1 MSSGEGAS
9 SSPPPQPR
17 RGSGQPALLLLGRAA
32 DQRRRY
38 RNWLRLEATPASG
51 GREPGAGRSSG
62 VRREPFIQ
70 EYPGLFL
77 LLLRLQPAPGTA
89 QPGPGGGKAT
99 RRPQPAS
106 PGPADPGAAGTRGE
120 PTPRNGVAGV
130 DLGSPLLPPAFAA
143 RLVPE
148 HRHKKNPTNPGPNF
162 F

>member
-1 MSSGEGAS
+1 M
-9 SSPPPQPR
+9 
-17 RGSGQPALLLLGRAA
+17 
-32 DQRRRY
+32 
-38 RNWLRLEATPASG
+38 
-51 GREPGAGRSSG
+51 
-62 VRREPFIQ
+62 RREPFIQ